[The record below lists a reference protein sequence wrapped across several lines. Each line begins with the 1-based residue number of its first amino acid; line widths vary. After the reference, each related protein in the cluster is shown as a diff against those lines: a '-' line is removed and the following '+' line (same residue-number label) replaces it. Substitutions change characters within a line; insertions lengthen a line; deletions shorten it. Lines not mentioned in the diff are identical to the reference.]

1 MEKFNDYTNS
11 IYKQLTKEVSNS
23 RSESRESNVQFDY
36 CIGDSV
42 YLKTDNDQL
51 ERLVTGILIRLN
63 GVMFELSQ
71 SNTSSYH
78 FSFEISSDKDIL
90 KTSTN

>member
-1 MEKFNDYTNS
+1 MISRLKTYVSTDNKEY
-11 IYKQLTKEVSNS
+11 QLKYS
-23 RSESRESNVQFDY
+23 
-36 CIGDSV
+36 IGDSV

-51 ERLVTGILIRLN
+51 ERLVTGILIREN

-78 FSFEISSDKDIL
+78 FSFEIARDRNVL
-90 KTSTN
+90 KVSTS

>member
-1 MEKFNDYTNS
+1 MNS
-11 IYKQLTKEVSNS
+11 TQKQYASTPN
-23 RSESRESNVQFDY
+23 NVYQLKY
-36 CIGDSV
+36 SIGDSV

-51 ERLVTGILIRLN
+51 ERIVTAILIREN

-78 FSFEISSDKDIL
+78 YSFEITRDRNVL
-90 KTSTN
+90 KVSTS